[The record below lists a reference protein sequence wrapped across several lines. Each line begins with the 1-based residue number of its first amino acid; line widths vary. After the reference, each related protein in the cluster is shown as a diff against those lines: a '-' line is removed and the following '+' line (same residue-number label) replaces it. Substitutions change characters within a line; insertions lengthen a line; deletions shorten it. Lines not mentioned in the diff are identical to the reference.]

1 MHSDLSNTTSGTVSA
16 PTTRTKP
23 LPAAQAD
30 SPSLATSSGAAA
42 AEKSTAEAATG
53 VNAARA
59 AHQPGAAHH
68 TAYHAAHLRAV
79 AVDNRELWRGAWVI
93 FRKHMLKFRSNSM
106 EIGGTLGWPLL
117 WIVTFGLG
125 MEGIVNTDFLGGEN
139 YLAFITPG
147 IIALT
152 ALSGAVNSGMTLLEE
167 KIKGLLR
174 EYFVAPIPRLSILFA
189 ATASSLVK
197 TFIQSVIILLIA
209 LAFGARLETSP
220 LALLGAFFFL
230 LLFMSAFVGFS
241 NGVAAR
247 SNSIGAYHTLLFVL
261 NLPLLFLSNALYPLE
276 AMPAWMQAFAYLNP
290 TTYVVDGLRHT
301 LFANGIFPLWLN
313 VLGLA
318 IFTILCSW
326 FGVRSFQQIL
336 EQK

>member
-1 MHSDLSNTTSGTVSA
+1 MQSELPRTSQTASGTTDTASYY
-16 PTTRTKP
+16 
-23 LPAAQAD
+23 AA
-30 SPSLATSSGAAA
+30 
-42 AEKSTAEAATG
+42 
-53 VNAARA
+53 N
-59 AHQPGAAHH
+59 
-68 TAYHAAHLRAV
+68 LRARPLV
-79 AVDNRELWRGAWVI
+79 NSRELWRGAWVI
-93 FRKHMLKFRSNSM
+93 FQKHMLKFRSNSM

-117 WIVTFGLG
+117 WIITFGLG
-125 MEGIVNTDFLGGEN
+125 MERVVNTAMLGGDH

-174 EYFVAPIPRLSILFA
+174 EYFVAPIPRLSILLA

-197 TFIQSVIILLIA
+197 TLIQSVAILLIA
-209 LAFGARLETSP
+209 LAFGVRLNTS
-220 LALLGAFFFL
+220 LWGLMGAFLFL
-230 LLFMSAFVGFS
+230 LLFMMAFVGFS

-247 SNSIGAYHTLLFVL
+247 STSIGGYHMLLFVL

-276 AMPAWMQAFAYLNP
+276 AMPGWMQAMAYANP

-301 LFANGIFPLWLN
+301 LFATGALPLWLN
-313 VLGLA
+313 LAGLLG
-318 IFTILCSW
+318 FTILCSW
-326 FGVRSFQQIL
+326 YGVRSFQQIL